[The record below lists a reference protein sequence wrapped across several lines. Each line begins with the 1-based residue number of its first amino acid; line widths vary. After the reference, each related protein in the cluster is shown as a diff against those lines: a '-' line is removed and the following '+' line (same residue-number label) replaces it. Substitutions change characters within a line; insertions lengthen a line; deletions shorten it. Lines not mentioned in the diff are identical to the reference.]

1 VPSWPIGIFGI
12 NPPLLSDPEAP
23 ILGRLARH
31 QMQASSVYLLNPG
44 SNRSDQLFLSL
55 SYQLL
60 MAPTQAKAAF

>member
-1 VPSWPIGIFGI
+1 MFGI
-12 NPPLLSDPEAP
+12 NAPLLSDPEAP

-31 QMQASSVYLLNPG
+31 QMQASSGCLLNPG

-60 MAPTQAKAAF
+60 MVPTQAKAAF

>member
-1 VPSWPIGIFGI
+1 MFGI
-12 NPPLLSDPEAP
+12 NPPLLSDQEAP
-23 ILGRLARH
+23 ILGRLAP
-31 QMQASSVYLLNPG
+31 QQEQTSSGCLLNPY